1 MINLPYKN
9 EFESVKV
16 WPCQGRRRAV
26 GAWAPAGGPTHQHA
40 AVCPG
45 LEISQWTDNRYNR
58 LYILNILVLCPS
70 AHHVATTFNIYRVF
84 FTDITILDCQF
95 MNEEDSEKK
104 SSRPVED

>member
-1 MINLPYKN
+1 M
-9 EFESVKV
+9 
-16 WPCQGRRRAV
+16 
-26 GAWAPAGGPTHQHA
+26 GAWAPAGGPTHQHQS
-40 AVCPG
+40 VCPG
-45 LEISQWTDNRYNR
+45 LEISQWTDNR

-84 FTDITILDCQF
+84 FTDITIRDCQF